1 MQKEHRGK
9 KTLSHEED
17 NYFWIFFAMFLPMGT
32 LWQILFLSKILWSCY
47 GALVA
52 REHSSLT

>member
-9 KTLSHEED
+9 KKPLSHEED

-32 LWQILFLSKILWSCY
+32 L
-47 GALVA
+47 
-52 REHSSLT
+52 